1 MVLKVKGIPD
11 VFDRSPEDGQVLAA
25 TGPREVYSTGIIVWK
40 GNWSGATD
48 YIVNDSVL
56 GADGNAY
63 ICLKKH
69 TNQEPPN
76 ATYWDVIAE
85 KGIQGAQ
92 GDQGIQGETG
102 IQGDTGAQGETGIQG
117 DQGIQGIQGIQ
128 GVQGE
133 TGIQG
138 DKGDK
143 GDKGDTGAQGD
154 QGIQGI
160 PGVIGS
166 AISNSDLSEQD
177 LTTSYAVINGLT
189 QEIILS
195 ESAVVQVIWSG
206 EFNGKADDVTHY
218 YSITPADLFGREL
231 ESDDVRGNGDF
242 TRANVNGINLV
253 GLVHLPHGAI
263 VTNVIIYGSVSDKAW
278 SLVHSAVN
286 GSGGTVMATAN
297 LNTADSS
304 ITDATID
311 NVNKQYYLSVPS
323 IDTNDAVLGGVIT
336 YTLKETQEVEVAIHI
351 DGAEQT
357 KTRRIDGLRNTF
369 TMNTQALFS
378 LSSGTYDIDIRAK
391 LLSGSTG
398 DIVSGDNGEMDILI
412 FRTT

>member
-1 MVLKVKGIPD
+1 MVLDIPNLPN
-11 VFDRSPEDGQVLAA
+11 VFKRSPEDGQVLSSQ
-25 TGPREVYSTGIIVWK
+25 GPRFIYGTGIIIWK
-40 GNWSGATD
+40 GNWSAATT
-48 YIVNDSVL
+48 YLANDSVL

-143 GDKGDTGAQGD
+143 GDTGAQGD

-160 PGVIGS
+160 PGVIS
-166 AISNSDLSEQD
+166 SSISNSDLSEQD

-189 QEIILS
+189 AEIILS

-206 EFNGKADDVTHY
+206 EFNGQADDVTYY

-253 GLVHLPHGAI
+253 GLVHLPHGAT

-278 SLVHSAVN
+278 NLVNSAVD
-286 GSGGTVMATAN
+286 GTGGTVMATAN

-304 ITDATID
+304 ITDPIID
-311 NVNKQYYLSVPS
+311 NQQKQYYLSIPN
-323 IDTNDAVLGGVIT
+323 IDTNDAVYGGVIT

-398 DIVSGDNGEMDILI
+398 DIVSGDNGEMDILV